1 MQIEAQKRET
11 LGKKT
16 KHIRKE
22 GKIPAVV
29 FGKDMN
35 STNISLDYNT
45 FDKVYK
51 ESGETDLIDI
61 KIGNEKLK
69 VLIKDVQSDPI
80 SGRIS
85 HVGFY
90 KPDLTVKTE
99 AQVPVE
105 IVGEENNE
113 LIKSN
118 VALALQLIQE
128 IKVEALPE
136 DIPHSFIVDV
146 SNLNNIG
153 DSVPISQLN
162 YDREK
167 VSIPEIDPEE
177 MVVRIEEVKV
187 EEEEV
192 EEVSEEAAIADLEA
206 TAEKPEEEK
215 EEKENQEES
224 SEKEK

>member
-61 KIGNEKLK
+61 KIGDKKIK
-69 VLIKDVQSDPI
+69 VLIKDVQLDPI

-99 AQVPVE
+99 AEVPVE

-146 SNLNNIG
+146 SNLTNIG
-153 DSVPISQLN
+153 DSISISQLN

-224 SEKEK
+224 SEK

>member
-29 FGKDMN
+29 FGKDMS

-61 KIGNEKLK
+61 KIGDKKIK
-69 VLIKDVQSDPI
+69 VLIKDVQLDPI

-99 AQVPVE
+99 AEVPVE

-113 LIKSN
+113 LIKSK

-153 DSVPISQLN
+153 DSVSVSQLN

-206 TAEKPEEEK
+206 TAEKPEEE
-215 EEKENQEES
+215 ENQEES
-224 SEKEK
+224 NEK

>member
-61 KIGNEKLK
+61 KIGDKKIK
-69 VLIKDVQSDPI
+69 VLIKDVQLDPI

-99 AQVPVE
+99 AEVPVE

-113 LIKSN
+113 LIKSK

-153 DSVPISQLN
+153 DSVSISQLN
-162 YDREK
+162 YNREK

-206 TAEKPEEEK
+206 TAEKPEEE
-215 EEKENQEES
+215 ENQEES
-224 SEKEK
+224 NEK

>member
-146 SNLNNIG
+146 SNLTNIG
-153 DSVPISQLN
+153 DSISISQLN

-206 TAEKPEEEK
+206 TAEKPEEED
-215 EEKENQEES
+215 QEES
-224 SEKEK
+224 NEK

>member
-29 FGKDMN
+29 FGKDMS

-61 KIGNEKLK
+61 KIGDEKIK
-69 VLIKDVQSDPI
+69 VLIKDVQLDPV

-99 AQVPVE
+99 AEVPVE

-113 LIKSN
+113 LIKSK

-153 DSVPISQLN
+153 DSVSISQLN
-162 YDREK
+162 YNREK

-206 TAEKPEEEK
+206 TAEKPEEE
-215 EEKENQEES
+215 ENQEES
-224 SEKEK
+224 NEK

>member
-1 MQIEAQKRET
+1 
-11 LGKKT
+11 
-16 KHIRKE
+16 
-22 GKIPAVV
+22 
-29 FGKDMN
+29 
-35 STNISLDYNT
+35 
-45 FDKVYK
+45 
-51 ESGETDLIDI
+51 
-61 KIGNEKLK
+61 
-69 VLIKDVQSDPI
+69 
-80 SGRIS
+80 
-85 HVGFY
+85 VGFY

-99 AQVPVE
+99 AEVPVE

-113 LIKSN
+113 LIKSK

-153 DSVPISQLN
+153 DSVSVSQLN

-206 TAEKPEEEK
+206 TAEKPEEED
-215 EEKENQEES
+215 QEES
-224 SEKEK
+224 NEK

>member
-224 SEKEK
+224 SEK

>member
-61 KIGNEKLK
+61 KIGDEKIK
-69 VLIKDVQSDPI
+69 VLIKDVQLDPV

-99 AQVPVE
+99 AEVPVE

-113 LIKSN
+113 LIKSK

-153 DSVPISQLN
+153 DSVSISQLN
-162 YDREK
+162 YNREK

-206 TAEKPEEEK
+206 TAEKPEEE
-215 EEKENQEES
+215 ENQEES
-224 SEKEK
+224 NEK

>member
-29 FGKDMN
+29 FGKDMK

-61 KIGNEKLK
+61 KIGNEKIK
-69 VLIKDVQSDPI
+69 VLIKDVQPDPI

-90 KPDLTVKTE
+90 KPDLAVKTE

-105 IVGEENNE
+105 IVGEENND

-153 DSVPISQLN
+153 DSVFVSQLN

-224 SEKEK
+224 SEK

>member
-80 SGRIS
+80 SGRVS

-146 SNLNNIG
+146 SNLTNIG
-153 DSVPISQLN
+153 DSISISQLN

-224 SEKEK
+224 SEK

>member
-153 DSVPISQLN
+153 ASVSISQLN

-224 SEKEK
+224 SEK

>member
-29 FGKDMN
+29 FGKDMS

-61 KIGNEKLK
+61 KIGDKKIK
-69 VLIKDVQSDPI
+69 VLIKDVQLDPV

-113 LIKSN
+113 LIKSK

-153 DSVPISQLN
+153 DSVSVSQLN
-162 YDREK
+162 YNREK

-206 TAEKPEEEK
+206 TAEKPEEE
-215 EEKENQEES
+215 ENQEES
-224 SEKEK
+224 NEK

>member
-51 ESGETDLIDI
+51 ESGETDLIDV
-61 KIGNEKLK
+61 KIGDKKIK
-69 VLIKDVQSDPI
+69 VLIKDVQLDPV

-99 AQVPVE
+99 AEVPVE

-113 LIKSN
+113 LIKSK

-153 DSVPISQLN
+153 DSVSISQLN
-162 YDREK
+162 YNREK

-206 TAEKPEEEK
+206 TAEKPEEE
-215 EEKENQEES
+215 ENQEES
-224 SEKEK
+224 NEK

>member
-61 KIGNEKLK
+61 KIGDKKIK
-69 VLIKDVQSDPI
+69 VLIKDVQLDPI

-99 AQVPVE
+99 AEVPVE

-113 LIKSN
+113 LIKSK

-153 DSVPISQLN
+153 DSVSVSQLN
-162 YDREK
+162 YNREK

-206 TAEKPEEEK
+206 TAEKPEEE
-215 EEKENQEES
+215 ENQEES
-224 SEKEK
+224 NEK